1 MTEISCSGGL
11 MRLSQILYSNEILS
25 SGVHVDFL
33 VGMPCRD
40 SRKITPGD
48 IFFCTDGTKQS
59 GFSYVGEAKH
69 AGASAIVTEK
79 GGMARICRIG
89 IPVIEVE
96 NVRRAYALAWSRAL
110 GEPQKALRLF
120 AVTGTN
126 GKTSISYFLSEL
138 FRIAG
143 HRTGLIGTVEYSDGS
158 HSAAADYTTPPP
170 EELYPLLL
178 EMKNA
183 ETELVVMEASSHAI
197 SQDRLFGLPFE
208 TGIFTNLSRDHLDYH
223 KTWEA
228 YRDAKAGLFRNC
240 RNSLLNLDD
249 AMARYMG
256 FAASGDVYYY
266 SEKNRDAEFFFD
278 SIRCTANGTHF
289 LLHTYEGECIPVE
302 SSLIGGFN
310 VYNSAA
316 AIAAA
321 RLAGIPAEILSEAAK
336 KLTAPP
342 GRLEKL
348 HIGTDFSI
356 FIDYAHTPDALEKA
370 LSALRPITKR
380 LTVLFGAGG
389 ERDKGKRPQMG
400 RTAEENADFVIV
412 TSDNP
417 RSEPPDAII
426 SDITAG
432 MKKENHICITDR
444 KEAIEYAVTHAAAG
458 EIILLAGKGHENYIC
473 DKSGKH
479 SFSERE
485 IVYQILKG

>member
-1 MTEISCSGGL
+1 
-11 MRLSQILYSNEILS
+11 MRLSQILYPNEILT
-25 SGVHVDFL
+25 SGIAADFP

-40 SRKITPGD
+40 SRKITSGD

-59 GFSYVGEAKH
+59 GFSYIGEAKH
-69 AGASAIVTEK
+69 AGASAVVTEK
-79 GGMARICRIG
+79 GGAERTSRMG

-126 GKTSISYFLSEL
+126 GKTSVSYFLSEL
-138 FRIAG
+138 FRMTG
-143 HRTGLIGTVEYSDGS
+143 HRTGLIGTVEYSDGT
-158 HSAAADYTTPPP
+158 HSAASDYTTPPP

-178 EMKNA
+178 EMKKA
-183 ETELVVMEASSHAI
+183 GTELAVMEASSHAI
-197 SQDRLFGLPFE
+197 SQDRLFGLSFE

-228 YRDAKAGLFRNC
+228 YRNAKAGLFRSC
-240 RNSLLNLDD
+240 QNSLLNQDD

-256 FAASGDVYYY
+256 FAAQGSVYYY
-266 SEKNRDAEFFFD
+266 SGENQNAEFFFD
-278 SIRCTANGTHF
+278 SIRCTAHGSYF
-289 LLHTYEGECIPVE
+289 LLHTYEGEHIPVE
-302 SSLIGGFN
+302 TPLIGGFN
-310 VYNSAA
+310 LYNSAA

-321 RLAGIPAEILSEAAK
+321 RLAGIPAKALSEAAK

-348 HIGTDFSI
+348 PTGTDFSV

-370 LSALRPITKR
+370 LSALRPLTGR

-389 ERDKGKRPQMG
+389 ERDRGKRPEMG
-400 RTAEENADFVIV
+400 HIAEENADFVIV

-417 RSEPPDAII
+417 RSEAPQDII
-426 SDITAG
+426 SDIAAG
-432 MKKENHICITDR
+432 MKRKTHTCITDR
-444 KEAIEYAVTHAAAG
+444 KEAIEYAVTHAQAG

-473 DKSGKH
+473 DRFGKH
-479 SFSERE
+479 TFSERE